1 MLIGSECKVFIVV
14 EFYSVVCVKYVYG
27 GFVGSILL
35 LILIENVND
44 LFFWLYSGR
53 WLSELSM

>member
-1 MLIGSECKVFIVV
+1 MLIGSECKVVIVV

-44 LFFWLYSGR
+44 LFF
-53 WLSELSM
+53 